1 MARQNNLGTD
11 KIGPLVWRIA
21 IPSMLAQFVSVL
33 YSIVD
38 RINVGHIAEVGD
50 LALAGIGVCGPI
62 VTMIGAFAFWIGI
75 GGAPLM
81 SISMGEERPERAKQI
96 LGNCAMLL
104 VVLSVV
110 LTGVVLAVKEPM
122 LRAFGASGASYPY
135 AVRYFT
141 IYVSGTIFALLST
154 GLNQFIIAQ
163 GNAKAGMVSVIIGAI
178 MNIAL
183 DPLFIFVL
191 DMGVAGAAYAT
202 IISQACSMVFVV
214 WFLLKR
220 AQVRLSIGSYQ
231 LKIIGKVLLLGIS
244 PFLIISMDNV
254 MIIALN
260 ALMQK
265 FGGPEQGDILIT
277 TNAIVQSFM
286 LILTMPLGGISGGT
300 QSILSFNYGA
310 RQSKRVMQASHYIMA
325 LCAGFSALMF
335 VAARVA
341 GPQFV
346 SLFTQDPVIAAQAV
360 RAIKI
365 CTLLAAPLGVQYA
378 IVDGFTAMGLV
389 RFSLPLS
396 LWRKFSYFLA
406 VFTIPF
412 LFGIENI
419 FYAEPFS
426 DFMGPLVSVTLYL
439 LVMKKTLKKRE
450 ELQR

>member
-11 KIGPLVWRIA
+11 KVGPLVWRIA

-38 RINVGHIAEVGD
+38 RINVGHIPEVGD

-81 SISMGEERPERAKQI
+81 SISMGEEQPKRARQI
-96 LGNCAMLL
+96 LSNCAMLL
-104 VVLSVV
+104 VVLSVI
-110 LTGVVLAVKEPM
+110 LTGVVLAVREPM

-141 IYVSGTIFALLST
+141 IYVSGTIFALLSA

-163 GNAKAGMVSVIIGAI
+163 GNAKAGMVSVIIGAV

-183 DPLFIFVL
+183 DPVFIFVL

-202 IISQACSMVFVV
+202 IISQACSMAFIL

-220 AQVRLSIGSYQ
+220 AQIRLQIGSYQ

-260 ALMQK
+260 ALMQGY
-265 FGGPEQGDILIT
+265 GGPEQGDILIT

-310 RQSKRVMQASHYIMA
+310 RQSDRVRRASRYIMA

-335 VAARVA
+335 LAARVA

-365 CTLLAAPLGVQYA
+365 CTLLAAPLGIQYA

-389 RFSLPLS
+389 RYSLPLS
-396 LWRKFSYFLA
+396 LWRKTSYFIA
-406 VFTIPF
+406 VFSIPA

-426 DFMGPLVSVTLYL
+426 DFMGPLVSVILYL
-439 LVMKKTLKKRE
+439 LVMNKALKKRE
-450 ELQR
+450 EAVR

>member
-38 RINVGHIAEVGD
+38 RINVGHIPEVGD

-183 DPLFIFVL
+183 DPVFIFVL

-310 RQSKRVMQASHYIMA
+310 RQSKRVMQASYYIMA

-335 VAARVA
+335 VTARVA

-365 CTLLAAPLGVQYA
+365 CTLLAAPLGIQYA